1 MRFITHRLLLLKFSY
16 STDGLAT
23 QEEQGLNDFNDP
35 AVARKSFLTNKVVD
49 PLHTFNEAGQT
60 ILSQSKG
67 PYFVPRW
74 QTYPVLETSMVN
86 ENLLENPKVSKSVRA
101 SIESK
106 SAVLSG
112 FHFAPAGGPSDPD
125 RNTAFFSTL
134 ESMTEGK
141 RVEYREDPVS
151 HMTIPIFKMLNTT
164 DREVIA
170 VLKATLH
177 WHDYLLGV
185 LQENNN
191 GYLVVI
197 ENGCDPEGENAF
209 TYQLDGP
216 NVKVV
221 GRGDR
226 HNPKFQHYLVEGFF
240 SNDNMEDGTVEG
252 LRYDDTSCPH
262 VFRVYP
268 TQAEFDKYVT
278 PMPIII
284 SLSISAIFAF
294 TIGMFLLYDRLVE
307 RRQRIV
313 LAKATQ
319 STAIISSLFV
329 SHKNRRMLPWNQL
342 GAPPY
347 ICFTARIHSQSKSE
361 IVCLRWRQKMTIN
374 EKETQWSPTTRN

>member
-1 MRFITHRLLLLKFSY
+1 MESTVMYHSYTISPHFSY
-16 STDGLAT
+16 SADGLTT

-35 AVARKSFLTNKVVD
+35 AVASKSFLTDKVVD
-49 PLHTFNEAGQT
+49 PLHTFNEMGQT
-60 ILSQSKG
+60 TLSKSNG

-74 QTYPVLETSMVN
+74 QTFPVLETSMVN

-125 RNTAFFSTL
+125 RSTAFFSTL
-134 ESMTEGK
+134 ESIAEGK
-141 RVEYREDPVS
+141 VVEYLEDPIS
-151 HMTIPIFKMLNTT
+151 HMTIPIFKMLNAT
-164 DREVIA
+164 DREVVA

-177 WHDYLLGV
+177 WQHYLSQV
-185 LQENNN
+185 LHENNN
-191 GYLVVI
+191 GYQVVI
-197 ENGCDPEGENAF
+197 ENGCDPDGENAF
-209 TYQLDGP
+209 TYQVDGAD
-216 NVKVV
+216 VKVV

-226 HNPKFQHYLVEGFF
+226 HDPKFEQYLVDGSF

-268 TQAEFDKYVT
+268 TQVEYAKFVT
-278 PMPIII
+278 PMPIIM

-294 TIGMFLLYDRLVE
+294 AIGMFMLYDRLVE

-329 SHKNRRMLPWNQL
+329 SPKYGRLLPW
-342 GAPPY
+342 Y
-347 ICFTARIHSQSKSE
+347 
-361 IVCLRWRQKMTIN
+361 
-374 EKETQWSPTTRN
+374 